1 MQPQL
6 FCQTLK
12 SKFNMSKGSSFWG
25 TATGKVGNLVISVNK
40 GQRIEK
46 AYQPHVLN
54 RKTNA
59 QMIQRARFANAVKF
73 YKRAYA
79 NFFQFAYEDK
89 SPRESDYNAF
99 MRHNTNLTSSLLK
112 YEQVKSPF
120 IALGEGWVL
129 SNGILAEPVINDV
142 RGIHP
147 YLSLPSLIAD
157 ADTVGEL
164 SQALINDYSLIEGDI
179 ITLVT
184 IVSNAT
190 SLNSP
195 IPNDYARWIVKQ
207 FIVNTNS
214 NMPITDVYD
223 VASMETGKG
232 LYLDIQGITKPKW
245 YGVVFSRKSKNAILR
260 CSTSRLLGNSYAYQM
275 YLNAQSQEWQDV
287 VLQSWQ
293 ASGEAVLEGTL
304 VQNDNS
310 STIATVNGDE
320 VPRSSSTVFNQ
331 GITSTA
337 ALTGTNLDK
346 VKITDFTFNGGSV
359 IGYDYE
365 SSTQA
370 TITLKGD
377 GSRPNDWTLYFFSK
391 LIARCANTEAVVTS
405 ASPSSVAQLDN
416 GDTLSI
422 DLIGTNLDGFE
433 ASKLAATPEALT
445 IMNTNIISSSKVRV
459 TLKATDDLTTGSL
472 SYDGKAVF
480 TIKAATAT
488 ITSPANGTQN
498 AGGNKTFNLVG
509 TNLTTLTAASFITT
523 GSASVVSYE
532 ATSDTAAT
540 LVVSTTS
547 TSSGTVKYGSWQQTF
562 NAVSGGGNDEDLFG

>member
-1 MQPQL
+1 
-6 FCQTLK
+6 
-12 SKFNMSKGSSFWG
+12 MSKGSSFWG

-99 MRHNTNLTSSLLK
+99 MRHNTNMISSLLK
-112 YEQVKSPF
+112 YEQVKSPYV
-120 IALGEGWVL
+120 ALGEGWVL

-142 RGIHP
+142 RGVHP
-147 YLSLPSLIAD
+147 YLSLPSLIAT
-157 ADTVGEL
+157 AETVGEL
-164 SQALINDYSLIEGDI
+164 SKALINDYSLIEGDI

-184 IVSNAT
+184 VVSNAT
-190 SLNSP
+190 SLSSP
-195 IPNDYARWIVKQ
+195 IPNDYAKWIVKQ
-207 FIVNTNS
+207 FVVNINS
-214 NMPITDVYD
+214 NMPITDVAD
-223 VASMETGKG
+223 VVSMETGKG
-232 LYLDIQGITKPKW
+232 LYLDVQGVTIPKW

-275 YLNAQSQEWQDV
+275 FLNAQSQEWQDV

-304 VQNDNS
+304 VKDDNS
-310 STIATVNGDE
+310 ATIATVGGDDI
-320 VPRSSSTVFNQ
+320 PRSSSTVFNQ
-331 GITSTA
+331 GITSSA
-337 ALTGTNLDK
+337 VLTGTNLDK
-346 VKITDFTFNGGSV
+346 VQITDFTFNGGSV
-359 IGYDYE
+359 TGYE
-365 SSTQA
+365 VTSPTEA
-370 TITLKGD
+370 KITLMGD

-405 ASPSSVAQLDN
+405 ASPSSVAKLDS
-416 GDTLSI
+416 GDTISI
-422 DLIGTNLDGFE
+422 DLIGTNLDGFDE
-433 ASKLAATPEALT
+433 TKLSATPETLT
-445 IMNTNIISSSKVRV
+445 ILTSNIVSPSKVRV
-459 TLKATDDLTTGSL
+459 TLKATANLEAGSL
-472 SYDGKAVF
+472 SYDGTSVF
-480 TIKAATAT
+480 TIKAANAT
-488 ITSPANGTQN
+488 ITSPANGSQA

-509 TNLTTLTAASFITT
+509 TNLTTLTASSFITT
-523 GSASVVSYE
+523 GSASVVSYN

-547 TSSGTVKYGSWQQTF
+547 TSGGSVKYGTWQQTF
-562 NAVSGGGNDEDLFG
+562 TGTTSGGDDGDLFG

>member
-1 MQPQL
+1 
-6 FCQTLK
+6 
-12 SKFNMSKGSSFWG
+12 MSKGSSYWG

-99 MRHNTNLTSSLLK
+99 MRHNTNMTSSLLK
-112 YEQVKSPF
+112 YEQVKSPYV
-120 IALGEGWVL
+120 ALGEGWVL

-142 RGIHP
+142 RGVHP
-147 YLSLPSLIAD
+147 YLSLPSLIAT

-184 IVSNAT
+184 VVSNAT
-190 SLNSP
+190 SLSSP
-195 IPNDYARWIVKQ
+195 IPNDYAKWIVKQ
-207 FIVNTNS
+207 FVVNINS
-214 NMPITDVYD
+214 NMPITDVAD
-223 VASMETGKG
+223 VVSMETGKG
-232 LYLDIQGITKPKW
+232 LYLDIQGVTIPKW

-275 YLNAQSQEWQDV
+275 FLNAQSQEWQDV

-304 VQNDNS
+304 VKDDNS
-310 STIATVNGDE
+310 ATIVTVGGYE
-320 VPRSSSTVFNQ
+320 IPRSSETVFNQ
-331 GITSTA
+331 GITSSA
-337 ALTGTNLDK
+337 VLTGTKLDK
-346 VKITDFTFNGGSV
+346 VQITDFTFNGGSV
-359 IGYDYE
+359 TGYE
-365 SSTQA
+365 VTSPTEA
-370 TITLKGD
+370 KITLKGD

-405 ASPSSVAQLDN
+405 ASPSSVAKLDN
-416 GDTLSI
+416 DDTISI
-422 DLIGTNLDGFE
+422 DLIGTNLDGFDE
-433 ASKLAATPEALT
+433 TKLSATPETLT
-445 IMNTNIISSSKVRV
+445 IVSSSIVSSSKVRV
-459 TLKATDDLTTGSL
+459 TLKATANLEAGSL
-472 SYDGKAVF
+472 SYDGTSVF
-480 TIKAATAT
+480 TIKAANAT
-488 ITSPANGTQN
+488 ITSPVNGTQA

-509 TNLTTLTAASFITT
+509 TNLTTLTAASFTTT
-523 GSASVVSYE
+523 GSASVVSYN
-532 ATSDTAAT
+532 AASDTAAT

-547 TSSGTVKYGSWQQTF
+547 TTGGSVKYGTWQQTF
-562 NAVSGGGNDEDLFG
+562 TGTTSGGDGGDLFG

>member
-1 MQPQL
+1 
-6 FCQTLK
+6 
-12 SKFNMSKGSSFWG
+12 MSKGSSFWG

-112 YEQVKSPF
+112 YDQVKSPF

-147 YLSLPSLIAD
+147 YLSLPSLIDD

-184 IVSNAT
+184 VVSNVT
-190 SLNSP
+190 SLNSRN
-195 IPNDYARWIVKQ
+195 PNDYARWIVKQ
-207 FIVNTNS
+207 FVVNTRS
-214 NMPITDVYD
+214 NMPLTDVSE
-223 VASMETGKG
+223 VVSMETGKG
-232 LYLDIQGITKPKW
+232 LYLDIQGVNIPKW

-275 YLNAQSQEWQDV
+275 YHNAQSKEWQDV

-293 ASGEAVLEGTL
+293 SSGEAVLEGTL

-310 STIATVNGDE
+310 STIATVSGDD
-320 VPRSSSTVFNQ
+320 VPRSSSTVFSQ
-331 GITSTA
+331 GITSSA
-337 ALTGTNLDK
+337 VLTGTNLDK
-346 VKITDFTFNGGSV
+346 VQITDFTFNGGSV
-359 IGYDYE
+359 TGYE
-365 SSTQA
+365 VTNPTQA
-370 TITLKGD
+370 KITLRGD
-377 GSRPNDWTLYFFSK
+377 GSHPNDWTLYFFSK
-391 LIARCANTEAVVTS
+391 LIARCANTQAVVTS
-405 ASPSSVAQLDN
+405 AVPSSISKLDEN
-416 GDTLSI
+416 DTLNI
-422 DLIGTNLDGFE
+422 ELIGTNLDGFS
-433 ASKLAATPEALT
+433 ASKLIATPETLT
-445 IMNTNIISSSKVRV
+445 VTDTQIISNTKVRV
-459 TLKATDDLTTGSL
+459 TLTASTNLTNGSVA
-472 SYDGKAVF
+472 YDGKTVF
-480 TIKAATAT
+480 TIKEATAT
-488 ITSPANGTQN
+488 ITSPANGTQY

-509 TNLTTLTAASFITT
+509 TNLTTLTAASFAVT
-523 GSASVVSYE
+523 GSATIVSYN
-532 ATSDTAAT
+532 ATSDEAAT

-547 TSSGTVKYGSWQQTF
+547 SSRGTVKYGSWEQIFRVNDT
-562 NAVSGGGNDEDLFG
+562 GGDSDSAF

>member
-1 MQPQL
+1 
-6 FCQTLK
+6 
-12 SKFNMSKGSSFWG
+12 MSKGSSFWG

-112 YEQVKSPF
+112 YDQVKSPF

-142 RGIHP
+142 RGVHP

-184 IVSNAT
+184 VVSNVT
-190 SLNSP
+190 SLNSRN
-195 IPNDYARWIVKQ
+195 PNDYARWIVKQ
-207 FIVNTNS
+207 FVVNTKS
-214 NMPITDVYD
+214 NMPLTDISEV
-223 VASMETGKG
+223 VSMETGKG
-232 LYLDIQGITKPKW
+232 LYLDIQGVNIPKW

-275 YLNAQSQEWQDV
+275 YHNAQSKEWQDV

-293 ASGEAVLEGTL
+293 SSGEAVLEGTL

-310 STIATVNGDE
+310 ATIATVSGDD
-320 VPRSSSTVFNQ
+320 VPRSSSTVFSQ

-337 ALTGTNLDK
+337 VLTGTNLDR
-346 VKITDFTFNGGSV
+346 VQITDFTFNGGSV
-359 IGYDYE
+359 TGYE
-365 SSTQA
+365 VTSPTQA
-370 TITLKGD
+370 KITLRGD
-377 GSRPNDWTLYFFSK
+377 GSHPNDWTLYFFSK
-391 LIARCANTEAVVTS
+391 LIARCANTQAVVTS
-405 ASPSSVAQLDN
+405 AVPSSISKLDEN
-416 GDTLSI
+416 DTLNI
-422 DLIGTNLDGFE
+422 ELIGTNLDGFNT
-433 ASKLAATPEALT
+433 SKLIATPETLT
-445 IMNTNIISSSKVRV
+445 VTDTQIISSTKVRV
-459 TLKATDDLTTGSL
+459 TLTASTNLTNGSVA
-472 SYDGKAVF
+472 YDGKTVF
-480 TIKAATAT
+480 TIKEATAT
-488 ITSPANGTQN
+488 ITSPANGTQY

-509 TNLTTLTAASFITT
+509 TNLTTLTAASFAVT
-523 GSASVVSYE
+523 GSATIVSYN
-532 ATSDTAAT
+532 ATSDEAAT
-540 LVVSTTS
+540 LVVSTI
-547 TSSGTVKYGSWQQTF
+547 SSSRGTVKYGSWEQIFRVNDT
-562 NAVSGGGNDEDLFG
+562 GGDSDSAF

>member
-1 MQPQL
+1 
-6 FCQTLK
+6 
-12 SKFNMSKGSSFWG
+12 MSKGSSFWG

-112 YEQVKSPF
+112 YDQVKSPF

-147 YLSLPSLIAD
+147 YLSLPSLIDD
-157 ADTVGEL
+157 ADTIGEL

-184 IVSNAT
+184 VVSNVT
-190 SLNSP
+190 SLNSRN
-195 IPNDYARWIVKQ
+195 PNDYARWIVKQ
-207 FIVNTNS
+207 FVVNTKS
-214 NMPITDVYD
+214 NMPLTDVSE

-232 LYLDIQGITKPKW
+232 LYLDIQGVNIPKW

-275 YLNAQSQEWQDV
+275 YHNAQSKEWQDV

-293 ASGEAVLEGTL
+293 SSGEAVLEGTL

-310 STIATVNGDE
+310 STIATVSGDD
-320 VPRSSSTVFNQ
+320 VPRSSSTVFSQ
-331 GITSTA
+331 GITSA
-337 ALTGTNLDK
+337 AVLTGTNLDK
-346 VKITDFTFNGGSV
+346 VQITDFTFNGGSV
-359 IGYDYE
+359 TGYE
-365 SSTQA
+365 VTNPTQA
-370 TITLKGD
+370 KITLMGD
-377 GSRPNDWTLYFFSK
+377 GSHPNDWTLYFFSK
-391 LIARCANTEAVVTS
+391 LIARCANTQAAVTS
-405 ASPSSVAQLDN
+405 AVPSSISKLDEN
-416 GDTLSI
+416 DTLNI
-422 DLIGTNLDGFE
+422 ELIGTNLDGFN
-433 ASKLAATPEALT
+433 ASKLIATPETLT
-445 IMNTNIISSSKVRV
+445 VTDTQIISSTKVRV
-459 TLKATDDLTTGSL
+459 TLTASTNLTSGSVA
-472 SYDGKAVF
+472 YDGKTVF
-480 TIKAATAT
+480 TIKEATAT
-488 ITSPANGTQN
+488 ITSPANGTQY

-509 TNLTTLTAASFITT
+509 TNLTTLTAASFAVT
-523 GSASVVSYE
+523 GSATIVSYN
-532 ATSDTAAT
+532 ATSDEAAT

-547 TSSGTVKYGSWQQTF
+547 SSRGTVKYGSWEQIFRVNDT
-562 NAVSGGGNDEDLFG
+562 GGDSDSAF